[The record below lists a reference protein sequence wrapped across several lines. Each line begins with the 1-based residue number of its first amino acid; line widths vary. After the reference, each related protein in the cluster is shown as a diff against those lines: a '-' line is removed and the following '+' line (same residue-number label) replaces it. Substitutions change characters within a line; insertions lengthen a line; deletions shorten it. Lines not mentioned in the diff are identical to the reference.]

1 MLIARMKLLLF
12 AFLLICGTFY
22 GQQDRYEFSRACFNS
37 VYDDFGV
44 RSLNGKMYVIS
55 ASLDEEKQ
63 VILDEVANKPFTDLY
78 QIDNCGL
85 LDAFLKNAE
94 SQELWLLSSMYNDG
108 AFTTNR
114 YQNRVY
120 FSHNNSEEIAYNMG
134 IYYLNRLANGWSNSL
149 PFPLNSENYNIVH
162 PYFDESAQM
171 LYFSSNMPGGVGG
184 YDIYKVS
191 VLSEGFGKAEAVTN
205 VNTTADE
212 FFPHLHQNR
221 FFFTSNRSGGLGGL
235 DIYCFSN
242 EGLVNLSALNSIH
255 DDLDLAF
262 LDENSGFFASNRAA
276 NGAQDDVYFFN
287 FIPAKNY
294 DTDQQAFIDSTLQYK
309 QQNGSTLANLLE
321 QSNTSNILLNLASSS
336 MQSLSDSSAQ
346 LQKALMLQTEQTYAQ
361 LNALMDTLNRQ
372 IIADAG
378 ADYNLKMAALKEV
391 NAAIEALKTSS
402 DPTEQRAL
410 LATIEKNL
418 NLVNPDLALQNRAY
432 IQQLEQQLALRNQRL
447 AEQASY
453 SKQLSES
460 SKLAFAEVISLEQT
474 PENQKLKADF
484 SNYMLEALYLDAT
497 SALKDEILETQ
508 KAQNQALI
516 SIKQQVN
523 QYLQTT
529 SEADANLLQQLDK
542 LINELEQATDEQ
554 TKLRIINELNQLLA
568 NADPK
573 LRANIQPLID
583 SYSLQLTKLSQLNQD
598 LEKASAPF
606 TKEFK
611 EQFTQLALEASNLSK
626 EELQNR
632 IAALQGTVG
641 LDLSKVFYPD
651 APKLSPELLATFLA
665 NHQPENILFA
675 FDSYALNEQYFK
687 TLNDLAKFAS
697 KYTQFKIFLDGHTDI
712 TGKAAY
718 NLRLSKNR
726 ANSVR
731 SYLEAKGL
739 NADNF
744 VISSFGFS
752 KPAATNK
759 TKEGRRLNRRV
770 EIKLVSVQ

>member
-1 MLIARMKLLLF
+1 MKLLLL
-12 AFLLICGTFY
+12 AFLLFCGAFY
-22 GQQDRYEFSRACFNS
+22 AQQDRFDFSRACFNS
-37 VYDDFGV
+37 LYDDFGV
-44 RSLNGKMYVIS
+44 RTLNGKMYVIS
-55 ASLDEEKQ
+55 ASLNEEKQ
-63 VILDEVANKPFTDLY
+63 VILDEEANRPFTDLY
-78 QIDNCGL
+78 QIDNCAL
-85 LDAFLKNAE
+85 QDAYLKNAE

-134 IYYLNRLANGWSNSL
+134 IYYLNRLANGWSNSQA
-149 PFPLNSENYNIVH
+149 FPLNSENYNIVH
-162 PYFDESAQM
+162 PYFDEKSQV
-171 LYFSSNMPGGVGG
+171 LYFSSNMPGGAGG
-184 YDIYKVS
+184 YDIYKVE
-191 VLSEGFGKAEAVTN
+191 VLTDGFSNAEPVTG
-205 VNTTADE
+205 VNSSADE
-212 FFPHLHQNR
+212 FFPHLNQNR
-221 FFFTSNRSGGLGGL
+221 FYFTSNRSGGLGGL
-235 DIYCFSN
+235 DIYC
-242 EGLVNLSALNSIH
+242 LVEARLLNLSSLNSAF

-262 LDENSGFFASNRAA
+262 LDENSGFFASNRAS
-276 NGAQDDVYFFN
+276 NGVQDDAYFFTYT
-287 FIPAKNY
+287 PAQNY
-294 DTDQQAFIDSTLQYK
+294 VSDQLAFIDSTLQFK
-309 QQNGSTLANLLE
+309 QQNGAALANLLE
-321 QSNTSNILLNLASSS
+321 QSNTPNILLNLASSS
-336 MQSLSDSSAQ
+336 MQALSDSSAQ

-402 DPTEQRAL
+402 DPAEQRAL
-410 LATIEKNL
+410 LAVIEKNL
-418 NLVNPDLALQNRAY
+418 NLVNPDLALQNRVY
-432 IQQLEQQLALRNQRL
+432 VQQLEQQLALRNQRL
-447 AEQASY
+447 AEQMSY

-484 SNYMLEALYLDAT
+484 SNFMLEALYLDAT
-497 SALKDEILETQ
+497 SALKDAILETQ
-508 KAQNQALI
+508 KAQNQALV

-523 QYLQTT
+523 EYLQTT
-529 SEADANLLQQLDK
+529 SDADAALLQKLDR

-554 TKLRIINELNQLLA
+554 TKTRILNELNALLT

-573 LRANIQPLID
+573 LRALLEPI
-583 SYSLQLTKLSQLNQD
+583 LQQYASNQAKLTELNKE
-598 LEKASAPF
+598 LAIATAPF
-606 TKEFK
+606 TNTFK
-611 EQFTQLALEASNLSK
+611 AQFIQLALDASTLSK
-626 EELQNR
+626 EELQQR
-632 IAALQGTVG
+632 IAALQGQVG

-651 APKLSPELLATFLA
+651 VPVLSPELLATFLA

-675 FDSYALNEQYFK
+675 FDSYELNEQYFK
-687 TLNDLAKFAS
+687 TLNDLAKFTS
-697 KYTQFKIFLDGHTDI
+697 KYKQFKIFLDGHTDI

-731 SYLEAKGL
+731 SYLEEKGL
-739 NADNF
+739 NASNF

>member
-1 MLIARMKLLLF
+1 MLIARMKLLLL
-12 AFLLICGTFY
+12 AFLLFCGTFY
-22 GQQDRYEFSRACFNS
+22 AQQDRYDFSRACFNS
-37 VYDDFGV
+37 IYDDFGV
-44 RSLNGKMYVIS
+44 RTLNGKMYVIS

-63 VILDEVANKPFTDLY
+63 VILDEEANRPFTDLY
-78 QIDNCGL
+78 QIDNCAL
-85 LDAFLKNAE
+85 QDAYLKNAE
-94 SQELWLLSSMYNDG
+94 SQELWLLSSMFNDG

-134 IYYLNRLANGWSNSL
+134 IYYLNRLANGWSNSQA
-149 PFPLNSENYNIVH
+149 FPLNSENYNIVH
-162 PYFDESAQM
+162 PYFDEKSQV

-184 YDIYKVS
+184 YDIYKVE
-191 VLSEGFGKAEAVTN
+191 VLTEGFSKAEPVTG
-205 VNTTADE
+205 VNSSADE
-212 FFPHLHQNR
+212 FFPHLNQNR

-235 DIYCFSN
+235 DIYS
-242 EGLVNLSALNSIH
+242 LVEARLLNLSSLNSTY

-262 LDENSGFFASNRAA
+262 LDENSGFFASNRAS
-276 NGAQDDVYFFN
+276 NGVQDDAYFFT
-287 FIPAKNY
+287 FTPSQNY
-294 DTDQQAFIDSTLQYK
+294 VSDQLAFIDSTLQYK
-309 QQNGSTLANLLE
+309 QQNGSALANLLE
-321 QSNTSNILLNLASSS
+321 QSNSSNILLNLASSS
-336 MQSLSDSSAQ
+336 IQSLSDSSAQ

-402 DPTEQRAL
+402 DPAEQRAL
-410 LATIEKNL
+410 LAVIEKNL
-418 NLVNPDLALQNRAY
+418 NLVNPDLALQNRVY
-432 IQQLEQQLALRNQRL
+432 VQQLEQQLALRNQRL

-460 SKLAFAEVISLEQT
+460 SKLAFAEVISLDQT

-484 SNYMLEALYLDAT
+484 SNFMLEALYLDAT
-497 SALKDEILETQ
+497 SALKDSILETQ
-508 KAQNQALI
+508 KAQNQALV
-516 SIKQQVN
+516 SIKQQVTE
-523 QYLQTT
+523 YLQTT
-529 SEADANLLQQLDK
+529 SDADAALLQKLDR

-554 TKLRIINELNQLLA
+554 TKTRILNELNALLT

-573 LRANIQPLID
+573 LRALLEPI
-583 SYSLQLTKLSQLNQD
+583 LQQYASNHTKLIELNKE
-598 LEKASAPF
+598 LAIATAPF
-606 TKEFK
+606 TNAFK
-611 EQFTQLALEASNLSK
+611 EQFTQLALEASTLSK
-626 EELQNR
+626 EELQQR
-632 IAALQGTVG
+632 IAALQGKVG
-641 LDLSKVFYPD
+641 VDLSKVFYPD
-651 APKLSPELLATFLA
+651 VPILSPELLATFLA

-675 FDSYALNEQYFK
+675 FDSYVLNEQYFK

-697 KYTQFKIFLDGHTDI
+697 KYKQFKIFLDGHTDI

-731 SYLEAKGL
+731 SYLEGKGL
-739 NADNF
+739 NASNF
-744 VISSFGFS
+744 VVSSFGFS

-770 EIKLVSVQ
+770 EIKLVTVQ

>member
-1 MLIARMKLLLF
+1 MLIARMKLLLL
-12 AFLLICGTFY
+12 AFLLFCGAFY
-22 GQQDRYEFSRACFNS
+22 AQQDRFDFSRACFNS
-37 VYDDFGV
+37 LYDDFGV
-44 RSLNGKMYVIS
+44 RTLNGKMYVIS
-55 ASLDEEKQ
+55 ASLNEEKQ
-63 VILDEVANKPFTDLY
+63 VILDEEANRPFTDLY
-78 QIDNCGL
+78 QIDNCAL
-85 LDAFLKNAE
+85 QDAYLKNAE

-134 IYYLNRLANGWSNSL
+134 IYYLNRLANGWSNSQA
-149 PFPLNSENYNIVH
+149 FPLNSENYNIVH
-162 PYFDESAQM
+162 PYFDEKSQV
-171 LYFSSNMPGGVGG
+171 LYFSSNMPGGAGG
-184 YDIYKVS
+184 YDIYKVE
-191 VLSEGFGKAEAVTN
+191 VLTDGFSNAEPVTG
-205 VNTTADE
+205 VNSSADE
-212 FFPHLHQNR
+212 FFPHLNQNR
-221 FFFTSNRSGGLGGL
+221 FYFTSNRSGGLGGL
-235 DIYCFSN
+235 DIYC
-242 EGLVNLSALNSIH
+242 LVEARLLNLSSLNSAF

-262 LDENSGFFASNRAA
+262 LDENSGFFASNRAS
-276 NGAQDDVYFFN
+276 NGVQDDAYFFTYT
-287 FIPAKNY
+287 PAQNY
-294 DTDQQAFIDSTLQYK
+294 VSDQLAFIDSTLQFK
-309 QQNGSTLANLLE
+309 QQNGAALANLLE
-321 QSNTSNILLNLASSS
+321 QSNTPNILLNLASSS
-336 MQSLSDSSAQ
+336 MQALSDSSAQ

-402 DPTEQRAL
+402 DPAEQRAL
-410 LATIEKNL
+410 LAVIEKNL
-418 NLVNPDLALQNRAY
+418 NLVNPDLALQNRVY
-432 IQQLEQQLALRNQRL
+432 VQQLEQQLALRNQRL
-447 AEQASY
+447 AEQMSY

-484 SNYMLEALYLDAT
+484 SNFMLEALYLDAT
-497 SALKDEILETQ
+497 SALKDAILETQ
-508 KAQNQALI
+508 KAQNQALV

-523 QYLQTT
+523 EYLQTT
-529 SEADANLLQQLDK
+529 SDADAALLQKLDR

-554 TKLRIINELNQLLA
+554 TKTRILNELNALLT

-573 LRANIQPLID
+573 LRALLEPI
-583 SYSLQLTKLSQLNQD
+583 LQQYASNQAKLTELNKE
-598 LEKASAPF
+598 LAIATAPF
-606 TKEFK
+606 TNTFK
-611 EQFTQLALEASNLSK
+611 AQFIQLALDASTLSK
-626 EELQNR
+626 EELQQR
-632 IAALQGTVG
+632 IAALQGQVG

-651 APKLSPELLATFLA
+651 VPVLSPELLATFLA

-675 FDSYALNEQYFK
+675 FDSYELNEQYFK
-687 TLNDLAKFAS
+687 TLNDLAKFTS
-697 KYTQFKIFLDGHTDI
+697 KYKQFKIFLDGHTDI

-731 SYLEAKGL
+731 SYLEEKGL
-739 NADNF
+739 NASNF